1 MRLRLKRVEE
11 QVIVV
16 TGASSGIGLVT
27 AKMAARRGARV
38 VLAARNERALA
49 RAVDDIAAAGG
60 AAAYAV
66 ADVSS
71 ERDVEHVA
79 AIAAR
84 EFGGFDTW
92 VNGAAVGIFG
102 RAMEVST
109 DDMRRLFEVDFFGLV
124 HGSRVA
130 VDHFRERFGRDATRA
145 LDGSVPAGAIVNV
158 GSTLSD
164 RVVPLLGVYAA
175 AKHAAKA
182 FTDALRMDLEEE
194 GAPISVSLVKPSSVD
209 TPFYENARNY
219 LAREPQPTSP
229 VYVPEVVATTILHC
243 AEHPVRDVFAG
254 VGAKAMSAFG
264 YYAPGIADRALRPMY
279 ETQLSDRPTRDG
291 DGNLYEPVDGTER
304 GHHYRGKVLGSSA
317 YTAAAL
323 NPLATAAAA
332 LGFGAALVAGMRFLR
347 GRDAEEVVVAGRRGD
362 DYDDD
367 EDDAPREVAT
377 APRAVPVADSAESAQ
392 HVPAGRGRRRFARPD
407 ATPRTDVDLER

>member
-16 TGASSGIGLVT
+16 IGASSGIGLVT

-60 AAAYAV
+60 TAAYAV

-79 AIAAR
+79 AVAAR

-102 RAMEVST
+102 RAMEIST

-124 HGSRVA
+124 HGSRIA
-130 VDHFRERFGRDATRA
+130 VDHFRERFGRDARA
-145 LDGSVPAGAIVNV
+145 LDGTAPAGAIVNV

-194 GAPISVSLVKPSSVD
+194 RAPVSVSLVKPSSVD
-209 TPFYENARNY
+209 TPFYDNARNY

-229 VYVPEVVATTILHC
+229 VYLPEVVATTILHC

-347 GRDAEEVVVAGRRGD
+347 GRHADEVEVVGRRGD
-362 DYDDD
+362 DDE
-367 EDDAPREVAT
+367 EDDAPEDPAT
-377 APRAVPVADSAESAQ
+377 ARWAAPVADSAESAQ
-392 HVPAGRGRRRFARPD
+392 HVPAGRGGRFARPD
-407 ATPRTDVDLER
+407 ATPRTDVDLEL